1 MCGEIR
7 ADQYKTVVNVRLT
20 TNGNETTVTLN
31 KQIQNVEE
39 VRLSEVLGV
48 GFNGGVST
56 GVYVDVR
63 HPQLSDV
70 NISDNNRPGALV
82 CLEIN
87 TPHTVYGNK
96 LIATGS
102 LATVNSFRVSV
113 QLPTGASVLF
123 TELYLVLTFVSRVSH
138 LVSASAREAQA
149 LMDVPQM
156 KGADPRQTFL
166 WH

>member
-20 TNGNETTVTLN
+20 TNGNETTVVLN

-39 VRLSEVLGV
+39 VRLSEVLAV

-56 GVYVDVR
+56 GTYVCLK
-63 HPQLSDV
+63 HPQLSDI
-70 NISDNNRPGALV
+70 NISDNNQPGALV

-96 LIATGS
+96 LLATGS
-102 LATVNSFRVSV
+102 LATVNSFRVTV
-113 QLPTGASVLF
+113 QLSTGAPVLF
-123 TELYLVLTFVSRVSH
+123 TELYLVLTFVSRLPLISGT
-138 LVSASAREAQA
+138 ARVDQA
-149 LMDVPQM
+149 LMDIPQI
-156 KGADPRQTFL
+156 KGPDPRQTFL